1 MIVFFQFFFFFLFS
15 LISVSCEFDLNF
27 SKITLLQRKDKNCI
41 NWFIKLHFE
50 LIANV
55 KLSVEVSWNRPR
67 VLQYRSEKICKKL
80 WKRACTH
87 WHEYIPILH
96 TCICTHIHV
105 NKYTIYAERER
116 ERAREKKREGEK
128 KRDRWI
134 GGRICFKITIHKFL
148 KLTST
153 HEVQS
158 FSCM

>member
-1 MIVFFQFFFFFLFS
+1 MQEIMKTRVY
-15 LISVSCEFDLNF
+15 
-27 SKITLLQRKDKNCI
+27 TLT
-41 NWFIKLHFE
+41 
-50 LIANV
+50 
-55 KLSVEVSWNRPR
+55 R
-67 VLQYRSEKICKKL
+67 V
-80 WKRACTH
+80 
-87 WHEYIPILH
+87 H
-96 TCICTHIHV
+96 TYSAYVHMHTYTREQIH
-105 NKYTIYAERER
+105 NLCRERER